1 MRRFPVVLS
10 LFAIVLLGIVGVRVQ
25 PVAVAQ
31 EATPAAEE
39 MMPEGFTYEQV
50 TFASG
55 IELTSPLDLNVF
67 RFGLEPGAAVPV
79 EDSPGAGI
87 LLVESG
93 SLTVEVDGPV
103 TVTRGA
109 GMNEAMATAEA
120 TGDFSGLMESVA
132 EGEAVSL
139 EAGDAAYIPG
149 DVPGEIRNE
158 GQEAAT
164 ALAFIVFP
172 SGSMMGEATPAP

>member
-1 MRRFPVVLS
+1 MRRFGLLLS
-10 LFAIVLLGIVGVRVQ
+10 IGLVMLLGITALGAQRVTS
-25 PVAVAQ
+25 AQ
-31 EATPAAEE
+31 EATPGAEE

-50 TFASG
+50 SFASG
-55 IELTSPLDLNVF
+55 IDLTGPLDLNLF

-79 EDSPGAGI
+79 DASPGAGI
-87 LLVESG
+87 VLVESG

-109 GMNEAMATAEA
+109 GMDTAMATAEA
-120 TGDFSGLMESVA
+120 TGDFSGLLESA
-132 EGEAVSL
+132 AAGEAVSL

-164 ALAFIVFP
+164 ALAFIVYP
-172 SGSMMGEATPAP
+172 AEGMMGEATPAP